1 MATINKCDKCKKI
14 IKDSDKGL
22 GVRINDYSGLLGKK
36 SLLSSS
42 YYSYDLCKQ
51 CADGL
56 AKYIKKLF
64 PVKKS
69 KK

>member
-14 IKDSDKGL
+14 IKDSNNGL
-22 GVRINDYSGLLGKK
+22 GIRINDYGGLLGKK

-42 YYSYDLCKQ
+42 YYSYDLCKK
-51 CADGL
+51 CAGSA
-56 AKYIKKLF
+56 AKFIKKMF
-64 PVKKS
+64 PAKKS